1 MTSQGPKTVSA
12 LMVLLVCCALIGRP
26 GDSHAAPKP
35 AKATPAATQQVTPMA
50 FIKGLYAELNRTS
63 AASSDLEELHA
74 AIGRRM
80 ETFMDYR
87 AMATRTLASKRWGK
101 LSKAQRKEFQQ
112 LLAAMVRK
120 TYVQRFKPK
129 HEIRISYDD
138 KVRLLK
144 DGRAQV
150 RTTIEV
156 GRSSA
161 DVYYSMHNKTGRWR
175 VYDIVVD
182 EASQAHIYRRSFARI
197 LKKEGWKGLIDRMRK
212 SAGPSSRK

>member
-1 MTSQGPKTVSA
+1 MTIKAPRLAPTIMT
-12 LMVLLVCCALIGRP
+12 LVLCCGLVGVKP
-26 GDSHAAPKP
+26 GAFAAPKR
-35 AKATPAATQQVTPMA
+35 AKPTPVQTPKVSPME
-50 FIKGLYAELNRTS
+50 FIKGLYAEFNRSS
-63 AASSDLEELHA
+63 ASSSDLKELHA
-74 AIGRRM
+74 TIGRQM

-87 AMATRTLASKRWGK
+87 KMASRTLAKKRWEK
-101 LSKAQRKEFQQ
+101 LSKAQRREFQD

-129 HEIRISYDD
+129 HKIRISYDD
-138 KVRLLK
+138 QVRLLK

-161 DVYYSMHNKTGRWR
+161 DVYYSMHNKAGRWW

-182 EASQAHIYRRSFARI
+182 EASQAHIYRRSFGRI
-197 LKKEGWKGLIDRMRK
+197 LKKEGWKGLIRRMRK
-212 SAGPSSRK
+212 SAGPSSEK